1 MPSDFRKTEVPDK
14 CHLFY
19 HSIFFFKM
27 ALRENYFYKWT
38 SRETISENGP
48 EARREEYEGRGHL
61 LGPKG
66 SGAELAPVPA
76 W

>member
-1 MPSDFRKTEVPDK
+1 
-14 CHLFY
+14 
-19 HSIFFFKM
+19 M